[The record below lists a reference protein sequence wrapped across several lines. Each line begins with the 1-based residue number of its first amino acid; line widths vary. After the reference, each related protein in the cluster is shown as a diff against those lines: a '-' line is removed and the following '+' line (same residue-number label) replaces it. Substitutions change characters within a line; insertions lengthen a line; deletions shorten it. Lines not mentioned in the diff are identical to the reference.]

1 MEAVFNVLIALGV
14 LLGLGIIAGVVF
26 GLAGSSITEEKKEI
40 IKKEKREELRA
51 FVKCSGGDAASRRY
65 TYADAPDCQI
75 ASSLY
80 GGLTICGYA
89 CLGLG
94 SCKAVC
100 KNGAIEI
107 KGRVAHIVS
116 EMCDGC
122 GKCVSACPRGVI
134 TLLPKDSVTPDACSN
149 PEGVCSFASE
159 FDDKTDE
166 ADVY

>member
-1 MEAVFNVLIALGV
+1 MEAVFNVLIAIGV
-14 LLGLGIIAGVVF
+14 FLVFGIIAGVVF
-26 GLAGSSITEEKKEI
+26 GLVGSLATEEKKVNA
-40 IKKEKREELRA
+40 KKEKNEELCA

-80 GGLTICGYA
+80 GGLTICSYA

-107 KGRVAHIVS
+107 KNNVAVVNR
-116 EMCDGC
+116 ELCNGC
-122 GKCVSACPRGVI
+122 GECVCACPRGVI
-134 TLLPKDSVTPDACSN
+134 TLVPKDMDAPEPCSN

-159 FDDKTDE
+159 FDDKTGDSN
-166 ADVY
+166 AY